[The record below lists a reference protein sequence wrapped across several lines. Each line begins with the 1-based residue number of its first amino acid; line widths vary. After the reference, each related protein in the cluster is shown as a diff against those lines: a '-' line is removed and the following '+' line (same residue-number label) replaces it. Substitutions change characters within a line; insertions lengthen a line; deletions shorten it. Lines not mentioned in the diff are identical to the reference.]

1 MDHDFSLVG
10 WKVIYM
16 GYKMFLTIFSLY
28 TYTDA
33 TEKKVKLVAIKTE
46 FNRDQLKPSSL
57 NLD

>member
-33 TEKKVKLVAIKTE
+33 TEKKSKI
-46 FNRDQLKPSSL
+46 SS
-57 NLD
+57 D

>member
-33 TEKKVKLVAIKTE
+33 TEKK
-46 FNRDQLKPSSL
+46 
-57 NLD
+57 